1 MARGV
6 RIKRINNAVLKK
18 ILADGSS
25 AAKRAYY
32 ADDKRKK
39 VLEKKDY
46 LSLVVEMNFNNQRH
60 FKTIGHYP
68 DMSWMTFDKL
78 ATDYIADI
86 INGRYQTLSNL
97 TVNQFNFDV
106 VEPYSERN
114 HKDSTGFKQ
123 RLKPFIEA
131 HGDKYVC
138 DITKLHIIGLLNR
151 LSDGRSS
158 PTLARY
164 LAAFSKFLSMAVDH
178 EIVDRNICKGIKK
191 PAENAPRTRCLYPE
205 EVAAL
210 IKFALLDVSPIHA
223 LALLLC
229 LFSALR
235 PSNVKSIELSW
246 LKRNLT
252 ELHLP
257 DSKGGRPLV
266 VYLNQASIEIIKWAK
281 AYSDGFYLFP
291 GRNAGSPIVNMT
303 KCVNRIRKAVQIETG
318 ITEHFQ
324 LRDLRRTHA
333 SLQLRVTGDVRLVQ
347 QTLAHRDI
355 KTTLVYSY
363 HRNDKLLEASEKTA
377 VALLGGQSLST
388 YLPKPTEE

>member
-1 MARGV
+1 MAKGV
-6 RIKRINNAVLKK
+6 RLKRLNNTALKQINAE
-18 ILADGSS
+18 GHS
-25 AAKRAYY
+25 AAKLAYY
-32 ADDKRKK
+32 ADDKRKRVHK
-39 VLEKKDY
+39 KKDY
-46 LSLVVEMNFNNQRH
+46 LSLVVEMNFKKERY

-68 DMSWMTFDKL
+68 DMNWSTFDGL
-78 ATDYIADI
+78 ATDCIADI
-86 INGRYQTLSNL
+86 IHGRYQSVCNI
-97 TVNQFNFDV
+97 TVSDFNASV
-106 VEPYSERN
+106 VIPYSEAN
-114 HKDSTGFKQ
+114 HKDVSGFKQ

-131 HGDKYVC
+131 FGDKYVR
-138 DITKLHIIGLLNR
+138 DITKLHVIGLLNR

-164 LAAFSKFLSMAVDH
+164 LAAFSKFMSMAEDY

-191 PAENAPRTRCLYPE
+191 PAENAPRTRRLSPE
-205 EVAAL
+205 EVVAL
-210 IKFALLDVSPIHA
+210 IKFALSDASPIHA
-223 LALLLC
+223 LAVLLC
-229 LFSALR
+229 LFTALR
-235 PSNVKSIELSW
+235 PSNIKPIELSW

-266 VYLNQASIEIIKWAK
+266 VYLNQASIEIIKLAM
-281 AYSDGFYLFP
+281 AYSDGYYLFP
-291 GRNAGSPIVNMT
+291 GRNAGSPIINMT

-333 SLQLRVTGDVRLVQ
+333 SMQLRVTGDVRLVQ

-355 KTTLVYSY
+355 KTTLVYAH

-377 VALLGGQSLST
+377 TALLGGQPLST
-388 YLPKPTEE
+388 YLPKITEK